1 MSLVSS
7 LKSLLVVTCL
17 FFLIFEPLVVNA
29 GFGITPPYLR
39 NTSLTRNAIYEQ
51 EILLVR
57 GSASTDLVAEITVD
71 APEVSDWIE
80 IVGGNEI
87 PLPAGVQKIPMKVRV
102 TVPRDAD
109 FKEYSGRIRV
119 RTQPTDDQIRQGAV
133 NISLGAQINIELNV
147 IDRVIRD
154 FRIRRINL
162 PDLNEGRKLAWLYF
176 PGKIQFGMRLENT
189 GNVDISPS
197 KVKFE
202 IYDVRGTTL
211 LETTSSLGRI
221 ERVQPFATEDITA
234 NIPTRLPAG
243 NYIARYTIY
252 NGDDVNQTGELNM
265 SILEYGTLQEAGFG
279 LSGLSLPHQISIAL
293 PALSIVILM
302 LYLLYLV
309 RSRRRRV

>member
-1 MSLVSS
+1 MSVVGS
-7 LKSLLVVTCL
+7 LKSLVLVL
-17 FFLIFEPLVVNA
+17 FICALLFEPIVVNA

-39 NTSLTRNAIYEQ
+39 NTSLTRNAVYEQ

-57 GSASTDLVAEITVD
+57 GSAATDLTAEITVD

-80 IVGGNEI
+80 IIGGNEI
-87 PLPAGVQKIPMKVRV
+87 ALPAGEQKIPMKVRV
-102 TVPRDAD
+102 TVPRDAE

-119 RTQPTDDQIRQGAV
+119 RTQPTDEQIRQGAV
-133 NISLGAQINIELNV
+133 NISLGAQINVELNV

-189 GNVDISPS
+189 GNIDISPS
-197 KVKFE
+197 EVKFE

-211 LETTSSLGRI
+211 LETTSNIGRI
-221 ERVQPFATEDITA
+221 EKVQPYATENIVA

-252 NGDDVNQTGELNM
+252 NDGEVNQTGELNM

-293 PALSIVILM
+293 PILSLLIL
-302 LYLLYLV
+302 LLYLFYLI
-309 RSRRRRV
+309 RYRKRKK